1 MCFFADNGFVLHVQ
15 EGSTW
20 SSNCTN
26 YKCTKTAAGAMILGS
41 GVVCPPFNDTECTK
55 VCTLGEVSNNN
66 SSVSMEFSPTLENA
80 HILCV
85 LSLNLKK
92 VVSYKM

>member
-55 VCTLGEVSNNN
+55 VCTLGEVSSNN
-66 SSVSMEFSPTLENA
+66 SSVSMEFHL
-80 HILCV
+80 H
-85 LSLNLKK
+85 LKMHTYF
-92 VVSYKM
+92 VCFL

>member
-1 MCFFADNGFVLHVQ
+1 MTSFVLHIQ

-20 SSNCTN
+20 STNCTN

-55 VCTLGEVSNNN
+55 VCTLGEVSNSN
-66 SSVSMEFSPTLENA
+66 SSVSMEFRQHLKMHTYFV
-80 HILCV
+80 CFFK
-85 LSLNLKK
+85 LKK